1 MTMTKIKHNKKRN
14 SAFLFEG
21 LIRILTRSIMEK
33 DAKIK
38 KDVLDILK
46 EHFKKGSELYKDLS
60 LYRSLYEARDID
72 RYLAEK
78 ILLETKRERVNKLNE
93 DKLFEEQSALLKVIS
108 KRLGDKKKDLFSSF
122 IPNYKNIAT
131 VYQLFNANVSV
142 RSKIL
147 LEEKYIND
155 FIVRQKD
162 ADQKYE
168 IDRTV
173 FKEFLKKFN
182 NEYGDKLLSEQ
193 KELIGKYIESISDLT
208 EFKLYLNEEIGRLK
222 KVVNKSLFVEDVKS
236 DPEMVNK
243 TKAVL
248 EKLEGFGRMQI
259 NDELLSEVVKIQQLV
274 HEIEKD

>member
-1 MTMTKIKHNKKRN
+1 MTKIKHNKKRN

-182 NEYGDKLLSEQ
+182 SEYGDKLLSEQ

-222 KVVNKSLFVEDVKS
+222 K
-236 DPEMVNK
+236 
-243 TKAVL
+243 
-248 EKLEGFGRMQI
+248 
-259 NDELLSEVVKIQQLV
+259 
-274 HEIEKD
+274 

>member
-1 MTMTKIKHNKKRN
+1 M
-14 SAFLFEG
+14 
-21 LIRILTRSIMEK
+21 
-33 DAKIK
+33 
-38 KDVLDILK
+38 
-46 EHFKKGSELYKDLS
+46 
-60 LYRSLYEARDID
+60 
-72 RYLAEK
+72 
-78 ILLETKRERVNKLNE
+78 
-93 DKLFEEQSALLKVIS
+93 FEEQSALLKVIS

>member
-182 NEYGDKLLSEQ
+182 SEYGDKLLSEQ

-222 KVVNKSLFVEDVKS
+222 KIVNKSLFVEDVKS
-236 DPEMVNK
+236 DSEMVNK
-243 TKAVL
+243 TKMVL